1 MNFWAIIPLI
11 SSFTFA
17 ALVVLVLQQARRRV
31 DKVFAIFLSVSAIWS
46 FSSFMLTRTPST
58 SVQSSVSQPLIFWN
72 VMVIAAIPAVAICYY
87 HFVRAYNNK
96 PGGIGL
102 YIGYAII
109 IVVLVLGLSGYV
121 VKSAYMADGFLHH
134 DIGPWA
140 YILMAILLPF
150 LTIALFM
157 LAQRYRSSPDPADRN
172 RTMYL
177 IAGWSVNVAIG
188 YITPLTPALA
198 GLPTDHLGNLA
209 NALIIA
215 YAIQRYQ
222 LLNIRLVARRGLTYL
237 LVIVCLVSVYG
248 GAVLVGQRFL
258 PDQPVYL
265 VLLIASGLA
274 ILLILLAGPFRHL
287 IQQLIDR
294 IFYRETYKYRQSL
307 LTFSKKM
314 GNIINLDELAS
325 EMLPAV
331 TKALNIKHAKL
342 LFEDVNSGDFTT
354 QFTYPEAE
362 GESNEEL
369 RFNVDSPIVALLE
382 KKANPI
388 DLRQIDNHPE
398 LKGLWQAEKENLAT
412 FDLEILCPIKTGGRL
427 IGILALGKKQQG
439 TIYSHED
446 IELVV
451 GMASQASI
459 LIENARLYAQA
470 TIRANTDGLTG
481 LYNHRHFHERLEQ
494 EIARGS
500 RFGSMF
506 SLIMLDIDLFKAY
519 NDIYGHLAG
528 DDVLRKIGRYIE
540 GSIRNIDLAF
550 RYGGEEFAIILPETR
565 IDAATKVAERMRKTI
580 ESKTSSRTMPITV
593 SLGIASWPADGV
605 MKEEIIARA
614 DAALYRAKQAGRNR
628 TCLSSDLD
636 KPETPNISAELEA
649 RPRALSIIYALAA
662 TVDAKDHYTYGHS
675 RKVSDYSVAMA
686 EALDLPQDRIATIRA
701 ASLLHD
707 IGKVG
712 IPDSILSKEG
722 PLTDEEW
729 EPVKVHPKLGV
740 EILRHIIDLVN
751 CLPAILHHHEH
762 YNGKGYPSGLKGDS
776 IPLEGRLLA
785 IADAY
790 DAMTSPRPYR
800 QQQSA
805 QQALEELR
813 RCAGT
818 QFDPELVELF
828 CTLIESAT
836 SSRLEIK

>member
-1 MNFWAIIPLI
+1 MNLWAIIPLI
-11 SSFTFA
+11 SFLTFA
-17 ALVVLVLQQARRRV
+17 VLVVLVLQQAKRRV
-31 DKVFAIFLSVSAIWS
+31 DRVFAIFLAASAIWS
-46 FSSFMLTRTPST
+46 LASFMLVYNPSST
-58 SVQSSVSQPLIFWN
+58 NLIFWN
-72 VMVIAAIPAVAICYY
+72 SIVIAIIPWVAVCYY

-102 YIGYAII
+102 YIGYA
-109 IVVLVLGLSGYV
+109 LVLAVLGFGLSGNI
-121 VKSAYMADGFLHH
+121 VKSAYFVNGFLHH
-134 DIGPWA
+134 DIGPWP
-140 YILMAILLPF
+140 YIIGIILAPF
-150 LTIALFM
+150 LIAAM
-157 LAQRYRSSPDPADRN
+157 LMLVRRYRSSTDPADRN

-177 IAGWSVNVAIG
+177 IAGSGIAMAVT
-188 YITPLTPALA
+188 YINPFTPALA

-215 YAIQRYQ
+215 YAIQRFQ

-237 LVIVCLVSVYG
+237 LVIVCLVSVYS
-248 GAVLVGQRFL
+248 GAVLLGQRFL
-258 PDQPVYL
+258 PDQPVFL

-274 ILLILLAGPFRHL
+274 ILLILLAGPFRYL
-287 IQQLIDR
+287 IQELIDR
-294 IFYRETYKYRQSL
+294 IFYGGTYQYRRAL

-331 TKALNIKHAKL
+331 TKALNITQAKL

-354 QFTYPEAE
+354 QFIYPEE
-362 GESNEEL
+362 EDESGKEL
-369 RFNVDSPIVALLE
+369 KFNVDNPIIAWLE
-382 KKANPI
+382 KESEPL
-388 DLRQIDNHPE
+388 DLGKIDNLPK
-398 LKGLWQAEKENLAT
+398 LKGLWQEEKENLVKL
-412 FDLEILCPIKTGGRL
+412 DLEILCPIKSEGRL

-439 TIYSHED
+439 KLYSHED

-451 GMASQASI
+451 GMARQASI

-528 DDVLRKIGRYIE
+528 DEVLRKIGRYIE
-540 GSIRNIDLAF
+540 GSIRNIDLSF

-565 IDAATKVAERMRKTI
+565 IDAAAKVAERMRKTI
-580 ESKTSSRTMPITV
+580 ESKTSSRAMPITV
-593 SLGIASWPADGV
+593 SIGIASWPTDGV

-628 TCLSSDLD
+628 TCLSSELD
-636 KPETPNISAELEA
+636 KPETSKISAELET

-729 EPVKVHPKLGV
+729 EPVKIHPKLGV

-762 YNGKGYPSGLKGDS
+762 YNGRGYPSGLKGDS
-776 IPLEGRLLA
+776 IPLEGRILA

-800 QQQSA
+800 KQQPAQS
-805 QQALEELR
+805 ALEELR
-813 RCAGT
+813 RCAGK

>member
-1 MNFWAIIPLI
+1 MNVWAIIPLI
-11 SSFTFA
+11 SALTFA
-17 ALVVLVLQQARRRV
+17 VLVVLVLQQAKRWV
-31 DKVFAIFLSVSAIWS
+31 DRVFAIFLAVSAIWS
-46 FSSFMLTRTPST
+46 FSSFMLTRTSDTAVQT
-58 SVQSSVSQPLIFWN
+58 SISQPLIFWN
-72 VMVIAAIPAVAICYY
+72 VMVIAAIPAVAVCYY

-96 PGGIGL
+96 SGGIGL
-102 YIGYAII
+102 YLGYGL
-109 IVVLVLGLSGYV
+109 VLAVLGLGLSGNI
-121 VKSAYMADGFLHH
+121 VKSAHMVDGFLHH

-140 YILMAILLPF
+140 YILMCILLPF
-150 LTIALFM
+150 LIMALFM
-157 LAQRYRSSPDPADRN
+157 LAKRYRSSTDPTDRN

-177 IAGWSVNVAIG
+177 IAGWSANVMIG

-198 GLPTDHLGNLA
+198 GLPTDHIGNLA

-222 LLNIRLVARRGLTYL
+222 LLNIRLVARRGLSYL
-237 LVIVCLVSVYG
+237 LVIVCLVGVYG
-248 GAVLVGQRFL
+248 LAIFVSQRFL
-258 PDQPVYL
+258 SDQPIYL
-265 VLLIASGLA
+265 VIILASTLALIVV
-274 ILLILLAGPFRHL
+274 LLAGPLRHY
-287 IQQLIDR
+287 IQELIDR
-294 IFYRETYKYRQSL
+294 IFYGGTYRHRRAL
-307 LTFSKKM
+307 LTFRKKM

-331 TKALNIKHAKL
+331 TKALNIEHAKL
-342 LFEDVNSGDFTT
+342 LFEDINSGDFTT
-354 QFTYPEAE
+354 QFTYPKVEE
-362 GESNEEL
+362 DSNDGL
-369 RFNVDSPIVALLE
+369 RLNVDSPIVALME
-382 KKANPI
+382 KEASPI
-388 DLRQIDNHPE
+388 DLRQMDNHPQ
-398 LKGLWQAEKENLAT
+398 LKGLWQTEKEKLA
-412 FDLEILCPIKTGGRL
+412 DMEIMCPIKSEGRL
-427 IGILALGKKQQG
+427 IGILALGKKQPG
-439 TIYSHED
+439 NIYSHED

-451 GMASQASI
+451 GVASQASI

-470 TIRANTDGLTG
+470 TIRANTDGLTS

-528 DDVLRKIGRYIE
+528 DEVLRKIGRYIE
-540 GSIRNIDLAF
+540 SSVRNIDLAF

-565 IDAATKVAERMRKTI
+565 IDAAAKVAERIRKTI

-593 SLGIASWPADGV
+593 SLGIASWPTDGV

-636 KPETPNISAELEA
+636 KPELPKISTELEA

-675 RKVSDYSVAMA
+675 RKVSDYSVAIA
-686 EALDLPQDRIATIRA
+686 EALDMPQDRIATIRA

-729 EPVKVHPKLGV
+729 EPVRIHPKLGV

-762 YNGKGYPSGLKGDS
+762 YDGKGYPSGLKGDS
-776 IPLEGRLLA
+776 IPLEGRILA

-800 QQQSA
+800 EQLSSQS
-805 QQALEELR
+805 ALEELR

>member
-1 MNFWAIIPLI
+1 MNLWAIIPLV
-11 SSFTFA
+11 SFTTFA
-17 ALVVLVLQQARRRV
+17 ILVALVLQQAKRRV
-31 DKVFAIFLSVSAIWS
+31 DRVFAIFLGASALWS
-46 FSSFMLTRTPST
+46 LTSFMLVYNTTST
-58 SVQSSVSQPLIFWN
+58 HLLFWN
-72 VMVIAAIPAVAICYY
+72 SMVIVTIPWATVAYY

-96 PGGIGL
+96 RGGFFV
-102 YIGYAII
+102 YVGYA
-109 IVVLVLGLSGYV
+109 LVLTVLGFALSGNI
-121 VKSAYMADGFLHH
+121 VKDAYFVNGFLHH

-140 YILMAILLPF
+140 YIIGIMLAPF
-150 LTIALFM
+150 LVAATAM
-157 LAQRYRSSPDPADRN
+157 LVQRYRHSTDPVDRN

-177 IAGWSVNVAIG
+177 IVGSGIAMAVT
-188 YITPLTPALA
+188 YINPFTPALA
-198 GLPTDHLGNLA
+198 GLPTDHLGTLA
-209 NALIIA
+209 NAIIIA

-222 LLNIRLVARRGLTYL
+222 LLNIRLVARRGLSYL
-237 LVIVCLVSVYG
+237 LVIACLFAVCA
-248 GAVLVGQRFL
+248 GAVFVGQSFL
-258 PDQPVYL
+258 SDQPRLIPITLASLL
-265 VLLIASGLA
+265 VLLVV
-274 ILLILLAGPFRHL
+274 LLARPLRHL
-287 IQQLIDR
+287 VQELIDR
-294 IFYRETYKYRQSL
+294 IFYRGTYHYRKSL

-331 TKALNIKHAKL
+331 TKALNITRAKL
-342 LFEDVNSGDFTT
+342 LFEDANSGDFTT
-354 QFTYPEAE
+354 QFIYPEE
-362 GESNEEL
+362 EDGSGKEL
-369 RFNVDSPIVALLE
+369 RFNVDNPIIAWLE
-382 KKANPI
+382 KESEPL
-388 DLRQIDNHPE
+388 DLGKIDNIPQ
-398 LKGLWQAEKENLAT
+398 LKGLWQTEKENLDNL
-412 FDLEILCPIKTGGRL
+412 DLEILCQIKTTGRL

-439 TIYSHED
+439 KLYSHED

-528 DDVLRKIGRYIE
+528 DEVLRKIGRYID
-540 GSIRNIDLAF
+540 SSVRNIDLSF

-565 IDAATKVAERMRKTI
+565 IDAAAKVAERIRKTI

-593 SLGIASWPADGV
+593 SIGIASWPTDGV

-636 KPETPNISAELEA
+636 KPETPKVTAELET

-675 RKVSDYSVAMA
+675 RKVSDYSVAIA

-729 EPVKVHPKLGV
+729 EPVKTHPKLGV

-762 YNGKGYPSGLKGDS
+762 YDGKGYPSGLKGDS
-776 IPLEGRLLA
+776 IPLEGRILA

-800 QQQSA
+800 EQLSSQS
-805 QQALEELR
+805 ALEELR
-813 RCAGT
+813 RCAGS

-836 SSRLEIK
+836 SSRLEIR

>member
-1 MNFWAIIPLI
+1 MNVWAIIPLI
-11 SSFTFA
+11 SALTFA
-17 ALVVLVLQQARRRV
+17 VLVVLVLQQAKRWV
-31 DKVFAIFLSVSAIWS
+31 DRVFAIFLAVSAIWS
-46 FSSFMLTRTPST
+46 FSSFMLTRTSDTAVQT
-58 SVQSSVSQPLIFWN
+58 SISQPLIFWN
-72 VMVIAAIPAVAICYY
+72 VMVIAAIPAVAVCYY

-96 PGGIGL
+96 SGGIGL
-102 YIGYAII
+102 YLGYGL
-109 IVVLVLGLSGYV
+109 VLAVLGLGLSGNI
-121 VKSAYMADGFLHH
+121 VKSAHMVDGFLHH

-140 YILMAILLPF
+140 YILMCILLPF
-150 LTIALFM
+150 LVMALFM
-157 LAQRYRSSPDPADRN
+157 LAKRYRSSADPTDRN

-177 IAGWSVNVAIG
+177 IAGWSANVMIG

-198 GLPTDHLGNLA
+198 GLPTDHIGNLA

-222 LLNIRLVARRGLTYL
+222 LLNIRLVARRGLSYL
-237 LVIVCLVSVYG
+237 LVIVCLVGVYG
-248 GAVLVGQRFL
+248 LAIFVSQRFL
-258 PDQPVYL
+258 SDQPIYL
-265 VLLIASGLA
+265 VIILASTLALIVV
-274 ILLILLAGPFRHL
+274 LLAGPLRHY
-287 IQQLIDR
+287 IQELIDR
-294 IFYRETYKYRQSL
+294 IFYGGTYRHRRAL
-307 LTFSKKM
+307 LTFRKKM

-331 TKALNIKHAKL
+331 TKALNIEHAKL
-342 LFEDVNSGDFTT
+342 LFEDINSGDFTT
-354 QFTYPEAE
+354 QFTYPKVEE
-362 GESNEEL
+362 DSNDGL
-369 RFNVDSPIVALLE
+369 RLNVDSPIVALME
-382 KKANPI
+382 KEASPI
-388 DLRQIDNHPE
+388 DLRQMDNHPQ
-398 LKGLWQAEKENLAT
+398 LKGLWQTEKEKLA
-412 FDLEILCPIKTGGRL
+412 DMEIMCPIKSEGRL
-427 IGILALGKKQQG
+427 IGILALGKKQPG
-439 TIYSHED
+439 NIYSHED

-451 GMASQASI
+451 GVASQASI

-470 TIRANTDGLTG
+470 TIRANTDGLTS

-528 DDVLRKIGRYIE
+528 DEVLRKIGRYIE
-540 GSIRNIDLAF
+540 SSVRNIDLAF

-565 IDAATKVAERMRKTI
+565 IDAAAKVAERIRKTI

-593 SLGIASWPADGV
+593 SLGIASWPTDGV

-636 KPETPNISAELEA
+636 KPELPKISTELEA

-675 RKVSDYSVAMA
+675 RKVSDYSVAIA
-686 EALDLPQDRIATIRA
+686 EALDMPQDRIATIRA

-729 EPVKVHPKLGV
+729 EPVRIHPKLGV

-762 YNGKGYPSGLKGDS
+762 YDGKGYPSGLKGDS
-776 IPLEGRLLA
+776 IPLEGRILA

-800 QQQSA
+800 EQLSSQS
-805 QQALEELR
+805 ALEELR

>member
-1 MNFWAIIPLI
+1 MNLWAILPLI
-11 SSFTFA
+11 SFLTFA
-17 ALVVLVLQQARRRV
+17 ALAGLVLQQAKRRV
-31 DKVFAIFLSVSAIWS
+31 ARVFALFLVASALWS
-46 FSSFMLTRTPST
+46 LTSFLLVYNPSSTHL
-58 SVQSSVSQPLIFWN
+58 LFWN
-72 VMVIAAIPAVAICYY
+72 SMVIATIPWTAVCYY
-87 HFVRAYNNK
+87 HFVRVYNNK

-102 YIGYAII
+102 YIGYALVL
-109 IVVLVLGLSGYV
+109 VVLGFGLSGNI
-121 VKSAYMADGFLHH
+121 VKSAYFIDGFLYH
-134 DIGPWA
+134 DIGFWPYIIGIILA
-140 YILMAILLPF
+140 PFLIASILMLVK
-150 LTIALFM
+150 
-157 LAQRYRSSPDPADRN
+157 RYRSSKDPVDRN

-177 IAGWSVNVAIG
+177 IVGSGIAMAVT
-188 YITPLTPALA
+188 YINPFTPALA

-222 LLNIRLVARRGLTYL
+222 LFNIRLVARRGLSYL
-237 LVIVCLVSVYG
+237 LVIGCLIGVYG
-248 GAVLVGQRFL
+248 VAVLIAHRFL
-258 PDQPVYL
+258 SEQPTLLVIML
-265 VLLIASGLA
+265 ASALALLVVLLARPI
-274 ILLILLAGPFRHL
+274 RHFV
-287 IQQLIDR
+287 QELIDR
-294 IFYRETYKYRQSL
+294 IFYQDTYQYRQAL
-307 LTFSKKM
+307 LNFRKKM
-314 GNIINLDELAS
+314 GHIINLDELAS

-331 TKALNIKHAKL
+331 TKALNISHAKL

-354 QFTYPEAE
+354 QFTYPKVED
-362 GESNEEL
+362 GSDKEL
-369 RFNVDSPIVALLE
+369 RFDVD
-382 KKANPI
+382 NPI
-388 DLRQIDNHPE
+388 ITWMEKEIQPLDLGNIDNIPKF
-398 LKGLWQAEKENLAT
+398 KGLWQSERENLAKL
-412 FDLEILCPIKTGGRL
+412 DLEIMCPIKSEGRL
-427 IGILALGKKQQG
+427 IGILALGKKQKG
-439 TIYSHED
+439 RLYSHED

-451 GMASQASI
+451 GVANQASI

-470 TIRANTDGLTG
+470 KIRANTDGLTG
-481 LYNHRHFHERLEQ
+481 LYNHRNFHERLEQ

-528 DDVLRKIGRYIE
+528 DEVLRKIGRYIE
-540 GSIRNIDLAF
+540 GSIRNIDLSF
-550 RYGGEEFAIILPETR
+550 RYGGEEFAIILPETQ
-565 IDAATKVAERMRKTI
+565 IDAAAKVAERIRKTI
-580 ESKTSSRTMPITV
+580 ETKTSSRNMPITV
-593 SLGIASWPADGV
+593 SIGIASWPIDGV

-614 DAALYRAKQAGRNR
+614 DEALYRAKQSGRNR

-636 KPETPNISAELEA
+636 KPETPKIGDELET

-686 EALDLPQDRIATIRA
+686 EALDLPQDRITTIRA

-712 IPDSILSKEG
+712 IPDSILNKKG

-729 EPVKVHPKLGV
+729 EPVKIHPKLGV

-762 YNGKGYPSGLKGDS
+762 YDGHGYPSGLKGDS
-776 IPLEGRLLA
+776 IPLESRILA

-800 QQQSA
+800 EQLSPQS
-805 QQALEELR
+805 ALEELR

-828 CTLIESAT
+828 CTLIESVK
-836 SSRLEIK
+836 SRRLEIK

>member
-1 MNFWAIIPLI
+1 MNIWAIVPLV
-11 SSFTFA
+11 SFLTYA
-17 ALVVLVLQQARRRV
+17 VLVVVVLQQARKRV
-31 DKVFAIFLSVSAIWS
+31 NKVFALLLAASAVWS
-46 FSSFMLTRTPST
+46 FTSFMLVYDPSST
-58 SVQSSVSQPLIFWN
+58 HLLFWN
-72 VMVIAAIPAVAICYY
+72 SMVIAAIPWAAVCYY

-102 YIGYAII
+102 YIGYALVL
-109 IVVLVLGLSGYV
+109 VVLGFGLSGNI
-121 VKSAYMADGFLHH
+121 VKDAYFVNGFLHH
-134 DIGPWA
+134 DIGPWPYIIGVILA
-140 YILMAILLPF
+140 PFLISAILMLV
-150 LTIALFM
+150 
-157 LAQRYRSSPDPADRN
+157 QRYRSSTDPIDRN

-177 IAGWSVNVAIG
+177 IVGSGIAVTVT
-188 YITPLTPALA
+188 YINPFTPVLA

-237 LVIVCLVSVYG
+237 IVVACLVGVYG
-248 GAVLVGQRFL
+248 IAVFIGQTFL
-258 PDQPVYL
+258 SDQPIY
-265 VLLIASGLA
+265 LA
-274 ILLILLAGPFRHL
+274 ILLASALALLVLLLARPLRHFV
-287 IQQLIDR
+287 QELIDR
-294 IFYRETYKYRQSL
+294 IFYRETYQYRRSL
-307 LTFSKKM
+307 LNFSKKM

-325 EMLPAV
+325 AMLPAV
-331 TKALNIKHAKL
+331 TKALNITQAKL

-354 QFTYPEAE
+354 QFTYPKEE
-362 GESNEEL
+362 DDSNDKL
-369 RFNVDSPIVALLE
+369 SFNVDNPIIAWLE
-382 KKANPI
+382 KEAEPL
-388 DLRQIDNHPE
+388 DLGRIDNIPQ
-398 LKGLWQAEKENLAT
+398 LKGLWQTEKENLA
-412 FDLEILCPIKTGGRL
+412 DMGILCPIKSEGRL
-427 IGILALGKKQQG
+427 IGILALGKKQPG
-439 TIYSHED
+439 KLYSHED
-446 IELVV
+446 IELVA
-451 GMASQASI
+451 GMSNQASM

-528 DDVLRKIGRYIE
+528 DEVLRKIGRYIE

-550 RYGGEEFAIILPETR
+550 RYGGEEFALILPETR
-565 IDAATKVAERMRKTI
+565 IDAAAKVAERMRKTI

-593 SLGIASWPADGV
+593 SVGIASWPNDGV

-628 TCLSSDLD
+628 TCLSSELGR
-636 KPETPNISAELEA
+636 PEASKISAELES

-675 RKVSDYSVAMA
+675 RKVSDYSVAIA

-729 EPVKVHPKLGV
+729 EPVKIHPKLGV

-762 YNGKGYPSGLKGDS
+762 YDGRGYPSGLKGDS
-776 IPLEGRLLA
+776 IPLEGRILA

-800 QQQSA
+800 EQLSA
-805 QQALEELR
+805 QNALEELR
-813 RCAGT
+813 RCGGS

-836 SSRLEIK
+836 SSRMEIK

>member
-1 MNFWAIIPLI
+1 MNFWAIVPLV
-11 SSFTFA
+11 SFLTFA
-17 ALVVLVLQQARRRV
+17 ALVVLVLQQTRRRV
-31 DKVFAIFLSVSAIWS
+31 DKVFALFLSASALWS
-46 FSSFMLTRTPST
+46 LSSFLLVYNPS
-58 SVQSSVSQPLIFWN
+58 SSHLLFWN
-72 VMVIAAIPAVAICYY
+72 SMVIVTIPWAVVSYY
-87 HFVRAYNNK
+87 HFVRVYNNR
-96 PGGIGL
+96 PGGIFL
-102 YIGYAII
+102 YAGYALVL
-109 IVVLVLGLSGYV
+109 VVLGFALSGNI
-121 VKSAYMADGFLHH
+121 VKEAFFINGFLHH
-134 DIGPWA
+134 DIGFWPYIIGIIMA
-140 YILMAILLPF
+140 PFLLAAILMLV
-150 LTIALFM
+150 
-157 LAQRYRSSPDPADRN
+157 QRYRSSTDPIDRN

-177 IAGWSVNVAIG
+177 IVGSGIAMAVT
-188 YITPLTPALA
+188 YINPFTPGLS

-222 LLNIRLVARRGLTYL
+222 LLNIRLVARRSLTYL
-237 LVIVCLVSVYG
+237 VVVGCLVGVCTV
-248 GAVLVGQRFL
+248 AVFVGQNFLINQPTFL
-258 PDQPVYL
+258 PIML
-265 VLLIASGLA
+265 ASALMLLIVLLARPLRRGV
-274 ILLILLAGPFRHL
+274 
-287 IQQLIDR
+287 QELIDR
-294 IFYRETYKYRQSL
+294 VFYRDTYQYRRAL
-307 LTFSKKM
+307 LTFSQKM
-314 GNIINLDELAS
+314 GNIINLEELAS

-331 TKALNIKHAKL
+331 TKALNIAQAKL

-354 QFTYPEAE
+354 QFSYPEVE
-362 GESNEEL
+362 DKSDESL
-369 RFNVDSPIVALLE
+369 RLNVDNPIIAWLE
-382 KKANPI
+382 KETEPLDLGKI
-388 DLRQIDNHPE
+388 DSIPK
-398 LKGLWQAEKENLAT
+398 LKGLWQTEKENLA
-412 FDLEILCPIKTGGRL
+412 DMGILCPIKTGGRL
-427 IGILALGKKQQG
+427 IGILALGTKQQNKL
-439 TIYSHED
+439 YSHED

-451 GMASQASI
+451 GMANQASI

-470 TIRANTDGLTG
+470 TIRANTDGLTD

-528 DDVLRKIGRYIE
+528 DEVLRRIGRYIE
-540 GSIRNIDLAF
+540 GSIRNIDLSF
-550 RYGGEEFAIILPETR
+550 RYGGEEFAIILPETK
-565 IDAATKVAERMRKTI
+565 IDAAAKVAERIRKTI
-580 ESKTSSRTMPITV
+580 ESKTSSHTMPITV
-593 SLGIASWPADGV
+593 SIGIASWPTDGV

-628 TCLSSDLD
+628 TCLSSELD
-636 KPETPNISAELEA
+636 KPEAPKITAELET

-675 RKVSDYSVAMA
+675 RKVSDYSVAIA

-729 EPVKVHPKLGV
+729 EPVKIHPKLGV

-762 YNGKGYPSGLKGDS
+762 YDGKGYPSGLKGDS
-776 IPLEGRLLA
+776 IPLEGRILA

-800 QQQSA
+800 EQLSSQS
-805 QQALEELR
+805 ALEELR

-818 QFDPELVELF
+818 QFDPDLVELF
-828 CTLIESAT
+828 CTIIESTT

>member
-1 MNFWAIIPLI
+1 MNLWAIIPLI
-11 SSFTFA
+11 SFLTFA
-17 ALVVLVLQQARRRV
+17 VLVVLVLQQAKRRV
-31 DKVFAIFLSVSAIWS
+31 DRVFAIFLAASAIWS
-46 FSSFMLTRTPST
+46 LASFMLVYNPSST
-58 SVQSSVSQPLIFWN
+58 NLIFWN
-72 VMVIAAIPAVAICYY
+72 SIVIAIIPWVAVCYY

-102 YIGYAII
+102 YIGYA
-109 IVVLVLGLSGYV
+109 LVLAVLGFGLSGNI
-121 VKSAYMADGFLHH
+121 VKSAYFVNGFLHH
-134 DIGPWA
+134 DIGPWP
-140 YILMAILLPF
+140 YIIGIILAPF
-150 LTIALFM
+150 LIAAM
-157 LAQRYRSSPDPADRN
+157 LMLVRRYRSSTDPADRN

-177 IAGWSVNVAIG
+177 IAGSGIAMAVT
-188 YITPLTPALA
+188 YINPFTPALA

-215 YAIQRYQ
+215 YAIQRFQ

-237 LVIVCLVSVYG
+237 LVIVCLVSVYS
-248 GAVLVGQRFL
+248 GAVLLGQRFL
-258 PDQPVYL
+258 PDQPVFL

-314 GNIINLDELAS
+314 GNIINLDEVAS

-331 TKALNIKHAKL
+331 TKALNITQAKL

-354 QFTYPEAE
+354 QFIYPEE
-362 GESNEEL
+362 EDESGKEL
-369 RFNVDSPIVALLE
+369 KFNVDNPIIAWLE
-382 KKANPI
+382 KESEPL
-388 DLRQIDNHPE
+388 DLGKIDNLPK
-398 LKGLWQAEKENLAT
+398 LKGLWQEEKENLVKL
-412 FDLEILCPIKTGGRL
+412 DLEILCPILAGGRL

-439 TIYSHED
+439 KLYSHED

-451 GMASQASI
+451 GMARQASI

-528 DDVLRKIGRYIE
+528 DEVLRKIGRYIE
-540 GSIRNIDLAF
+540 SSIRNIDLSF

-565 IDAATKVAERMRKTI
+565 IDAAAKVAERMRKTI
-580 ESKTSSRTMPITV
+580 ESKTSSRAMPITV
-593 SLGIASWPADGV
+593 SIGIASWPTDGV
-605 MKEEIIARA
+605 MKEEVIARA

-628 TCLSSDLD
+628 TCLSSELD
-636 KPETPNISAELEA
+636 KPETSKISAELET

-729 EPVKVHPKLGV
+729 EPVKIHPKLGV

-751 CLPAILHHHEH
+751 CLPSILHHHEH
-762 YNGKGYPSGLKGDS
+762 YNGRGYPSGLKGDS
-776 IPLEGRLLA
+776 IPLEGRILA

-800 QQQSA
+800 KQLPAQS
-805 QQALEELR
+805 ALEELR

-818 QFDPELVELF
+818 QFDPKLVELF

>member
-1 MNFWAIIPLI
+1 MNLWAIIPLI
-11 SSFTFA
+11 SFLTFA
-17 ALVVLVLQQARRRV
+17 VLVVLVLQQAKRRV
-31 DKVFAIFLSVSAIWS
+31 DRVFAIFLAASAIWS
-46 FSSFMLTRTPST
+46 LASFMLVYNPSST
-58 SVQSSVSQPLIFWN
+58 NLIFWN
-72 VMVIAAIPAVAICYY
+72 SIVIAIIPWVAVCYY

-102 YIGYAII
+102 YIGYAL
-109 IVVLVLGLSGYV
+109 VLAVLGLGLSGNI
-121 VKSAYMADGFLHH
+121 VKSAYFVNGFLHH
-134 DIGPWA
+134 DIGPWP
-140 YILMAILLPF
+140 YIIGIILAPF
-150 LTIALFM
+150 LIAAM
-157 LAQRYRSSPDPADRN
+157 LMLVRRYRSSTDPADRN

-177 IAGWSVNVAIG
+177 IAGSGIAMAVT
-188 YITPLTPALA
+188 YINPFTPALA

-215 YAIQRYQ
+215 YAIQRFQ

-237 LVIVCLVSVYG
+237 LVIVCLVSVYS
-248 GAVLVGQRFL
+248 GAVLLGQRFL
-258 PDQPVYL
+258 PDQPVFL

-287 IQQLIDR
+287 IQELIDR
-294 IFYRETYKYRQSL
+294 IFYGGTYQYRRAL

-331 TKALNIKHAKL
+331 TKALNITQAKL

-354 QFTYPEAE
+354 QFIYPEE
-362 GESNEEL
+362 EDESGKEL
-369 RFNVDSPIVALLE
+369 KFNVDNPIIAWLE
-382 KKANPI
+382 KESEPL
-388 DLRQIDNHPE
+388 DLGKIDNLPK
-398 LKGLWQAEKENLAT
+398 LKGLWQEEKENLVKL
-412 FDLEILCPIKTGGRL
+412 DLEILCPIKSEGRL

-439 TIYSHED
+439 KLYSHED

-451 GMASQASI
+451 GMARQASI

-528 DDVLRKIGRYIE
+528 DEVLRKIGRYIE
-540 GSIRNIDLAF
+540 SSIRNIDLSF

-565 IDAATKVAERMRKTI
+565 IDAAAKVAERMRKTI
-580 ESKTSSRTMPITV
+580 ESKTSSRAMPITV
-593 SLGIASWPADGV
+593 SIGIASWPTDGV

-628 TCLSSDLD
+628 TCLSSELD
-636 KPETPNISAELEA
+636 KPETSKISAELET

-729 EPVKVHPKLGV
+729 EPVKIHPKLGV

-751 CLPAILHHHEH
+751 CLPSILHHHEH
-762 YNGKGYPSGLKGDS
+762 YNGRGYPSGLKGDS
-776 IPLEGRLLA
+776 IPLEGRILA

-800 QQQSA
+800 EQLPAQS
-805 QQALEELR
+805 ALEELR

-818 QFDPELVELF
+818 QFDPKLVELF

>member
-1 MNFWAIIPLI
+1 
-11 SSFTFA
+11 
-17 ALVVLVLQQARRRV
+17 
-31 DKVFAIFLSVSAIWS
+31 
-46 FSSFMLTRTPST
+46 
-58 SVQSSVSQPLIFWN
+58 WN
-72 VMVIAAIPAVAICYY
+72 SMVIVTIPWAAVCYY

-96 PGGIGL
+96 PGGIFL
-102 YIGYAII
+102 YIGYALVL
-109 IVVLVLGLSGYV
+109 VVLGFGLSGNI
-121 VKSAYMADGFLHH
+121 VKSAYFVNGFLHH
-134 DIGPWA
+134 DISFWP
-140 YILMAILLPF
+140 YIIGIILAPF
-150 LTIALFM
+150 LIAAM
-157 LAQRYRSSPDPADRN
+157 LMLVQRYRSSTDPTDRN

-177 IAGWSVNVAIG
+177 IAGSGIAVAVT
-188 YITPLTPALA
+188 YINPFTPVLA

-222 LLNIRLVARRGLTYL
+222 LLNIRLVARRGLTYFL
-237 LVIVCLVSVYG
+237 MLISLVGTYV
-248 GAVLVGQRFL
+248 GALFLGQRFL
-258 PDQPVYL
+258 PELPLYATLLLTSAL
-265 VLLIASGLA
+265 VLLLV
-274 ILLILLAGPFRHL
+274 LLARPLRRF
-287 IQQLIDR
+287 IQELIDR
-294 IFYRETYKYRQSL
+294 FFYRETYQYRQAL

-325 EMLPAV
+325 AMLPAV
-331 TKALNIKHAKL
+331 TKALNIEHSKL

-354 QFTYPEAE
+354 QFTYPEVE
-362 GESNEEL
+362 EDSNDKL
-369 RFNVDSPIVALLE
+369 RLNVDSPIIAWLE
-382 KKANPI
+382 KEAEPLDLGRI
-388 DLRQIDNHPE
+388 DRIPE
-398 LKGLWQAEKENLAT
+398 LKGLWQTEKEKLA
-412 FDLEILCPIKTGGRL
+412 DMEILCPIKSEGRL

-439 TIYSHED
+439 KVYSHED
-446 IELVV
+446 VELVV

-470 TIRANTDGLTG
+470 TIRANTDGLTD

-528 DDVLRKIGRYIE
+528 DEVLRKIGRYIE

-565 IDAATKVAERMRKTI
+565 IDAAAKVAERMRKAI

-593 SLGIASWPADGV
+593 SIGIASWPTDGV

-628 TCLSSDLD
+628 TCLSSELD
-636 KPETPNISAELEA
+636 KPETSKISAELET

-729 EPVKVHPKLGV
+729 EPVKIHPKLGV

-762 YNGKGYPSGLKGDS
+762 YDGRGYPSGLKGDS
-776 IPLEGRLLA
+776 IPLEGRILA

-800 QQQSA
+800 EQLPLQS
-805 QQALEELR
+805 ALEELR

>member
-1 MNFWAIIPLI
+1 MNVWALIPLI
-11 SSFTFA
+11 SFFIYA
-17 ALVVLVLQQARRRV
+17 VLAVVVLQQARKRV
-31 DKVFAIFLSVSAIWS
+31 NKVFALLLAASAVWS
-46 FSSFMLTRTPST
+46 FTSFMLHLNAYPQQALLWNELLVAALLWTA
-58 SVQSSVSQPLIFWN
+58 VS
-72 VMVIAAIPAVAICYY
+72 YY

-102 YIGYAII
+102 YLGYAS
-109 IVVLVLGLSGYV
+109 VLVLLALSLSGYV
-121 VKSAYMADGFLHH
+121 VKSSYVVNGVLHH
-134 DIGPWA
+134 ELG
-140 YILMAILLPF
+140 YSLFILGGVTFIF
-150 LTIALFM
+150 LIIAM
-157 LAQRYRSSPDPADRN
+157 LMLVQRYRNSTDPADRN

-177 IAGWSVNVAIG
+177 IAGSGIAIVVNYLCNLMPAI
-188 YITPLTPALA
+188 A
-198 GLPTDHLGNLA
+198 GLSLDHLGNLA

-237 LVIVCLVSVYG
+237 LVIACLIGVYG
-248 GAVLVGQRFL
+248 AAVFVGQRFL
-258 PDQPVYL
+258 PDQPIYL
-265 VLLIASGLA
+265 VVILASVLALLVV
-274 ILLILLAGPFRHL
+274 LLAGPLRHL
-287 IQQLIDR
+287 IQELIDR
-294 IFYRETYKYRQSL
+294 IFYGGTYNYRRAL

-314 GNIINLDELAS
+314 GNIINLGELAS

-331 TKALNIKHAKL
+331 TKALNIEHAKL

-354 QFTYPEAE
+354 QFTYPEVE
-362 GESNEEL
+362 EDSNDGL
-369 RFNVDSPIVALLE
+369 RLNVDSPIIALME
-382 KKANPI
+382 KEASPI
-388 DLRQIDNHPE
+388 DLRQMDNHPE
-398 LKGLWQAEKENLAT
+398 LKGLWQTEKEKLA
-412 FDLEILCPIKTGGRL
+412 DMEILCPIKSEGRL
-427 IGILALGKKQQG
+427 IGILALGKKQPG
-439 TIYSHED
+439 KLYSHED

-451 GMASQASI
+451 DMASQASI

-506 SLIMLDIDLFKAY
+506 SLIMLDIDLFKAF

-528 DDVLRKIGRYIE
+528 DEVLRKIGRYIE
-540 GSIRNIDLAF
+540 GSIRNIDLSF

-565 IDAATKVAERMRKTI
+565 IDAAAKVAERMRKMI

-593 SLGIASWPADGV
+593 SIGIASWPTDGV

-636 KPETPNISAELEA
+636 KAETPKISAELEA

-675 RKVSDYSVAMA
+675 RKVSDYSVAIA

-729 EPVKVHPKLGV
+729 EPVKIHPKLGV

-762 YNGKGYPSGLKGDS
+762 YDGKGYPSGLKGDS
-776 IPLEGRLLA
+776 IPLEGRILA

-800 QQQSA
+800 EQLSSQS
-805 QQALEELR
+805 ALEELR

>member
-1 MNFWAIIPLI
+1 MNVWAIIPLI
-11 SSFTFA
+11 SSLTFT
-17 ALVVLVLQQARRRV
+17 ALVVMVLQQAKRRV
-31 DKVFAIFLSVSAIWS
+31 DRVFAIFLSVSAIWS
-46 FSSFMLTRTPST
+46 FSSFMLTRTADT
-58 SVQSSVSQPLIFWN
+58 TVQTSVSQPLIFWN
-72 VMVIAAIPAVAICYY
+72 VMVIAAIPAVAVCYY

-102 YIGYAII
+102 YIGYALVG
-109 IVVLVLGLSGYV
+109 IVLALGLSGHI
-121 VKSAYMADGFLHH
+121 VKSAYMVDGFLHH

-150 LTIALFM
+150 LIITLFM
-157 LAQRYRSSPDPADRN
+157 LAKRYRNSADPTDRN
-172 RTMYL
+172 RTIYL
-177 IAGWSVNVAIG
+177 IAGWSINVVIG

-198 GLPTDHLGNLA
+198 GLPADHIGNLA

-222 LLNIRLVARRGLTYL
+222 LLNVRLVARRGLTYL
-237 LVIVCLVSVYG
+237 MVIACLVVVYG
-248 GAVLVGQRFL
+248 GGVLLGQRLL

-265 VLLIASGLA
+265 ILLIASGFAL
-274 ILLILLAGPFRHL
+274 LLILLAGPLRRFF
-287 IQQLIDR
+287 QELIDR
-294 IFYRETYKYRQSL
+294 IFYRGTYRYRQSL

-314 GNIINLDELAS
+314 GNIINMDELAS

-331 TKALNIKHAKL
+331 TKALNIEHAKL

-354 QFTYPEAE
+354 QFTYPEIE
-362 GESNEEL
+362 DDSNDKL
-369 RFNVDSPIVALLE
+369 RLNVDSPIIALME
-382 KKANPI
+382 KEARPI
-388 DLRQIDNHPE
+388 ELRQMDNHPE
-398 LKGLWQAEKENLAT
+398 LKGLWQTEREKLA
-412 FDLEILCPIKTGGRL
+412 DMEILCPIKTGGRL
-427 IGILALGKKQQG
+427 IGILALGKKQLG
-439 TIYSHED
+439 KIYSHED

-451 GMASQASI
+451 SVASQASI

-528 DDVLRKIGRYIE
+528 DEVLRRIGRYIE
-540 GSIRNIDLAF
+540 GSIRNIDLSF

-565 IDAATKVAERMRKTI
+565 LDAAAKVAERMRKMI

-593 SLGIASWPADGV
+593 SIGIASWPTDGV

-614 DAALYRAKQAGRNR
+614 DSALYRAKQAGRNR

-636 KPETPNISAELEA
+636 KPESPKISAELEA

-675 RKVSDYSVAMA
+675 RKVSDYSVAIA

-729 EPVKVHPKLGV
+729 EPVKIHPKLGV

-762 YNGKGYPSGLKGDS
+762 YDGRGYPSGLKGDS
-776 IPLEGRLLA
+776 IPLEGRILA

-800 QQQSA
+800 EQLAPQS
-805 QQALEELR
+805 ALEELL